1 MIVTIM
7 ICDINLKVCKFSFK
21 GVQMGKM
28 QGRKTKVQRKI
39 RIKRKRERK
48 RKMLIGTVI
57 QIL

>member
-1 MIVTIM
+1 
-7 ICDINLKVCKFSFK
+7 
-21 GVQMGKM
+21 MGKM